1 MPVITSREFNSLDSY
16 ISGETMAEVKTDEVE
31 KIEPEESELIQEG
44 DLFQDSES
52 IGAFELKKRLEGAQ
66 NLAIERLDQLKRCRA
81 DLDNTLKIAARE
93 REEHARYASE
103 KLVSKLLC
111 VLDSLEQASKHDE
124 GCRVLYNQLL
134 DVLKGE
140 GLEAITALGQK
151 FDPYK
156 HQALMQVKSD
166 EFDEDY
172 VAQEIQRGYTL
183 NSKVIRFSKVAVV
196 KRR

>member
-1 MPVITSREFNSLDSY
+1 
-16 ISGETMAEVKTDEVE
+16 MAEVKTDEVE
-31 KIEPEESELIQEG
+31 AIEPEESELIQEG
-44 DLFQDSES
+44 ELIQNSES
-52 IGAFELKKRLEGAQ
+52 KDLFELKKRLEEAQ
-66 NLAIERLDQLKRCRA
+66 NLAEERLDQLKRCRA

-140 GLEAITALGQK
+140 GLEPIIALGQK

-156 HQALMQVKSD
+156 HEALMQVKSD
-166 EFDEDY
+166 ELDEDY

-196 KRR
+196 KR

>member
-1 MPVITSREFNSLDSY
+1 MDE
-16 ISGETMAEVKTDEVE
+16 AKTDDVE

-44 DLFQDSES
+44 ELIQDSVSKE
-52 IGAFELKKRLEGAQ
+52 AFELKKLLDETQ
-66 NLAIERLDQLKRCRA
+66 NLAEERLDQLKRCRA
-81 DLDNTLKIAARE
+81 DLDNTLKIMARQ

-124 GCRVLYNQLL
+124 GCKVLYNQLL

-140 GLEAITALGQK
+140 GLEPIVALGQK

-156 HQALMQVKSD
+156 HEALMQVKSD
-166 EFDEDY
+166 ELEEDS

-183 NSKVIRFSKVAVV
+183 NSRVIRFSKVAVV
-196 KRR
+196 KR

>member
-1 MPVITSREFNSLDSY
+1 
-16 ISGETMAEVKTDEVE
+16 MAEVKTDEVE
-31 KIEPEESELIQEG
+31 EIEPEESELIQEG
-44 DLFQDSES
+44 EPIQDSES
-52 IGAFELKKRLEGAQ
+52 IGALELKKRLEVAQ
-66 NLAIERLDQLKRCRA
+66 NLAEERLDQLKRCRA

-103 KLVSKLLC
+103 KLISKLLC

-140 GLEAITALGQK
+140 GLEPIIALGQK

-156 HQALMQVKSD
+156 HEALMQVKSD
-166 EFDEDY
+166 ELDEDF

-196 KRR
+196 KR

>member
-1 MPVITSREFNSLDSY
+1 
-16 ISGETMAEVKTDEVE
+16 MAEVKTDEVE
-31 KIEPEESELIQEG
+31 EIEPEESELIQEG
-44 DLFQDSES
+44 DLIRDFES
-52 IGAFELKKRLEGAQ
+52 KETFELKKRLEGAQ
-66 NLAIERLDQLKRCRA
+66 NLAEERLDQLKRCRA

-93 REEHARYASE
+93 REEQARYASE

-140 GLEAITALGQK
+140 GLEPITALGQK

-156 HQALMQVKSD
+156 HEALMQVKSD
-166 EFDEDY
+166 ELDEDY

-183 NSKVIRFSKVAVV
+183 NSRVIRFSKVAVV
-196 KRR
+196 KR

>member
-1 MPVITSREFNSLDSY
+1 
-16 ISGETMAEVKTDEVE
+16 MAEVKTDEVE
-31 KIEPEESELIQEG
+31 EIEPEESELIQEG
-44 DLFQDSES
+44 DLIRDSES
-52 IGAFELKKRLEGAQ
+52 KETFELKKRLEGAQ
-66 NLAIERLDQLKRCRA
+66 NLAEERLDQLKRCRA

-93 REEHARYASE
+93 REEQARYASE

-140 GLEAITALGQK
+140 GLEPITALGQK

-156 HQALMQVKSD
+156 HEALMQVKSD
-166 EFDEDY
+166 ELDEDY

-183 NSKVIRFSKVAVV
+183 NSRVIRFSKVAVV
-196 KRR
+196 KR

>member
-1 MPVITSREFNSLDSY
+1 MDE
-16 ISGETMAEVKTDEVE
+16 AKTDDVE

-44 DLFQDSES
+44 ELIRDSES
-52 IGAFELKKRLEGAQ
+52 KECAELKRRLEETQ
-66 NLAIERLDQLKRCRA
+66 NLAEERLDQLKRCRA
-81 DLDNTLKIAARE
+81 DLDNTLKIMARQ

-124 GCRVLYNQLL
+124 GCKVLYNQLL

-140 GLEAITALGQK
+140 GLEPIVALGHK

-156 HQALMQVKSD
+156 HEALMQIKSD
-166 EFDEDY
+166 ELEEDS

-183 NSKVIRFSKVAVV
+183 NSRVIRFSKVAVV
-196 KRR
+196 KR

>member
-1 MPVITSREFNSLDSY
+1 
-16 ISGETMAEVKTDEVE
+16 MAEVKTDEVE
-31 KIEPEESELIQEG
+31 EIEPEESELIQEG
-44 DLFQDSES
+44 EPIQDSES
-52 IGAFELKKRLEGAQ
+52 IGDLELKKRLEVAQ
-66 NLAIERLDQLKRCRA
+66 NLAEERLDQLKRCRA

-103 KLVSKLLC
+103 KLISKLLC

-156 HQALMQVKSD
+156 HEALMQVKSD
-166 EFDEDY
+166 ELDEDY

-183 NSKVIRFSKVAVV
+183 NSRVIRFSKVAVV
-196 KRR
+196 KR

>member
-1 MPVITSREFNSLDSY
+1 
-16 ISGETMAEVKTDEVE
+16 MAEVKTDEVE
-31 KIEPEESELIQEG
+31 EIEPEESELIQEG
-44 DLFQDSES
+44 ELIQNSES
-52 IGAFELKKRLEGAQ
+52 KDLFELKKRLEEAQ
-66 NLAIERLDQLKRCRA
+66 NLAEERLDQLKRCRA
-81 DLDNTLKIAARE
+81 DLDNTLKIVARE
-93 REEHARYASE
+93 KEEHARYASE

-124 GCRVLYNQLL
+124 GCKVLYNQLS

-140 GLEAITALGQK
+140 GLEPIIALGQK

-156 HQALMQVKSD
+156 HEALMQVKSD
-166 EFDEDY
+166 ELDEDY

>member
-1 MPVITSREFNSLDSY
+1 
-16 ISGETMAEVKTDEVE
+16 MAEVKTDEVE
-31 KIEPEESELIQEG
+31 EIEPEESELIQEG
-44 DLFQDSES
+44 ELIQNSES
-52 IGAFELKKRLEGAQ
+52 KDLFELKKRLEEAQ
-66 NLAIERLDQLKRCRA
+66 NLAEERLDQLKRCRA
-81 DLDNTLKIAARE
+81 DLDNTLKIVARE
-93 REEHARYASE
+93 KEEHARYASE

-140 GLEAITALGQK
+140 GLEPIIALGQK

-156 HQALMQVKSD
+156 HEALMQVKSD
-166 EFDEDY
+166 ELDEDY

>member
-1 MPVITSREFNSLDSY
+1 
-16 ISGETMAEVKTDEVE
+16 MAEVKTDEVE
-31 KIEPEESELIQEG
+31 AIEPEESELIQEG
-44 DLFQDSES
+44 ELIQNSESKDLFK
-52 IGAFELKKRLEGAQ
+52 LNRWLEEAQ
-66 NLAIERLDQLKRCRA
+66 NLAEERLDQLKRCRA
-81 DLDNTLKIAARE
+81 DLDNTLKIVGRE
-93 REEHARYASE
+93 REENARYASE

-140 GLEAITALGQK
+140 GLEPIIALGQK

-156 HQALMQVKSD
+156 HEALMQVKSD
-166 EFDEDY
+166 ELDEDY

-196 KRR
+196 KR

>member
-1 MPVITSREFNSLDSY
+1 
-16 ISGETMAEVKTDEVE
+16 MAEVKTDEVE
-31 KIEPEESELIQEG
+31 EIEPLESELIQESEPI
-44 DLFQDSES
+44 QESES
-52 IGAFELKKRLEGAQ
+52 MDALELKKRLEEAQ
-66 NLAIERLDQLKRCRA
+66 NLAVERLDQLKRCRA
-81 DLDNTLKIAARE
+81 DLDNTLKIVARE
-93 REEHARYASE
+93 KEVHARYASE

-124 GCRVLYNQLL
+124 GCKMLYNQLL
-134 DVLKGE
+134 DVLRGE
-140 GLEAITALGQK
+140 GLEPIEALGKK

-156 HQALMQVKSD
+156 HEALMQVKSD

-183 NSKVIRFSKVAVV
+183 NSRVIRFSKVAVV

>member
-1 MPVITSREFNSLDSY
+1 
-16 ISGETMAEVKTDEVE
+16 MAVVKTDNVE
-31 KIEPEESELIQEG
+31 EFEPDESELIQESG
-44 DLFQDSES
+44 PVQDSES
-52 IGAFELKKRLEGAQ
+52 IGALDLKKRLEEAQ
-66 NLAIERLDQLKRCRA
+66 NLAEERLEQLLRCRA
-81 DLDNTLKIAARE
+81 DLDNTLKIAARQ
-93 REEHARYASE
+93 REEHVRYASE

-140 GLEAITALGQK
+140 GLEPIAALGQK

-156 HQALMQVKSD
+156 HEALMQVKSD
-166 EFDEDY
+166 DLDEDY

-183 NSKVIRFSKVAVV
+183 NSRVIRFSKVAVV
-196 KRR
+196 KR

>member
-1 MPVITSREFNSLDSY
+1 
-16 ISGETMAEVKTDEVE
+16 MAEVKTDEVE
-31 KIEPEESELIQEG
+31 EIEPEESDLIQEG
-44 DLFQDSES
+44 DLIQDSES

-103 KLVSKLLC
+103 KLISKLLC

-124 GCRVLYNQLL
+124 GCKVLYNQLL
-134 DVLKGE
+134 DILKGE
-140 GLEAITALGQK
+140 GLEPITALGQK
-151 FDPYK
+151 FDPYM
-156 HQALMQVKSD
+156 HEALMKVKSD
-166 EFDEDY
+166 ELDEDY

-183 NSKVIRFSKVAVV
+183 NSRVIRFSKVAVV
-196 KRR
+196 KR

>member
-1 MPVITSREFNSLDSY
+1 
-16 ISGETMAEVKTDEVE
+16 MAEAKTDEVE
-31 KIEPEESELIQEG
+31 EIEPEESELIQEG

-52 IGAFELKKRLEGAQ
+52 IGAFELKERLEEAQ
-66 NLAIERLDQLKRCRA
+66 NLAEDRLDQLKRCRA

-140 GLEAITALGQK
+140 GLEPITALGQK
-151 FDPYK
+151 FNPYM
-156 HQALMQVKSD
+156 HEALMQVKSD
-166 EFDEDY
+166 ELDEDY

-196 KRR
+196 KR

>member
-1 MPVITSREFNSLDSY
+1 
-16 ISGETMAEVKTDEVE
+16 MAEVKTDEVE
-31 KIEPEESELIQEG
+31 EIEPEESELIQEG
-44 DLFQDSES
+44 ELIQNSES
-52 IGAFELKKRLEGAQ
+52 KDLFELKKRLEEAQ
-66 NLAIERLDQLKRCRA
+66 NLAEERLDQLKRCRA
-81 DLDNTLKIAARE
+81 DLDNTLKIVGRE

-140 GLEAITALGQK
+140 GLEPITALGQK

-156 HQALMQVKSD
+156 HEALMQVKSD
-166 EFDEDY
+166 ELDEDY

-196 KRR
+196 KR